1 MILCR
6 ECGNSAPSS
15 DGFCSS
21 CGALLDWSGE
31 RVETRVLP
39 VVQPTAQVW
48 TPAAADPSPNPATTK
63 PGAGPNVNTN
73 RLIPPPVVPQPPAVP
88 PQAAVPSQPA
98 VTAPEPAGW
107 LPTPEAR
114 RADPVP
120 VSAEPAYTG
129 PYCQACGVRNPEGRQ
144 FCRSCGALLQLPALA
159 SADRRGWWRRL
170 IDRLLRRRR
179 NLTAGER
186 PAGFRDHSNSSGGS
200 AGGPHRRG
208 PRLPRHIKL
217 GKLAP
222 IVVVAGLA
230 GIGLG
235 PARMWVTNEVNSLLG
250 RAKAT
255 VSQHYANVTPVG
267 ATADAEKNHAAGLA
281 IDGVNTTYWAS
292 AQHTDGV
299 GDAITVTFAGPV
311 NIDQLG
317 ILSGAD
323 LADFRA
329 SARPHDL
336 TVSAAGVPDSVLTFD
351 DTGDFQNRGITLRH
365 VTTVTFTVKDSYA
378 GQKQHD
384 LAIRDLEFFVKSSS

>member
-39 VVQPTAQVW
+39 AVQPTAQVW
-48 TPAAADPSPNPATTK
+48 TPAAVDPSPSPTTTK
-63 PGAGPNVNTN
+63 PGTGPNVNTN
-73 RLIPPPVVPQPPAVP
+73 RLIPPPVLPQQPAGPPG
-88 PQAAVPSQPA
+88 PA
-98 VTAPEPAGW
+98 VTAPEPTGW
-107 LPTPEAR
+107 IPTPEAR

-144 FCRSCGALLQLPALA
+144 FCRSCGTLLQLTALA

-179 NLTAGER
+179 DLAAGQR

-200 AGGPHRRG
+200 ADGPHRRG
-208 PRLPRHIKL
+208 LRRPRHIKL

-222 IVVVAGLA
+222 ILVVAGLA

-235 PARMWVTNEVNSLLG
+235 PARIWVTNEVNSLMG

-255 VSQHYANVTPVG
+255 VTQHYANVTPVG
-267 ATADAEKNHAAGLA
+267 ATADAEKDHAAGLA

-292 AQHTDGV
+292 TQHTDGV
-299 GDAITVTFAGPV
+299 GDSITVTFAGPV
-311 NIDQLG
+311 NLDQLG
-317 ILSGAD
+317 LLSGAD
-323 LADFRA
+323 PANFRA

-336 TVSAAGVPDSVLTFD
+336 TVSAAGVPDVNVSFD
-351 DTGDFQNRGITLRH
+351 DTADFQNRALTLRH
-365 VTTVTFTVKDSYA
+365 VTSVTITVKDSYP

-384 LAIRDLEFFVKSSS
+384 LAIRDLEFFVKSP